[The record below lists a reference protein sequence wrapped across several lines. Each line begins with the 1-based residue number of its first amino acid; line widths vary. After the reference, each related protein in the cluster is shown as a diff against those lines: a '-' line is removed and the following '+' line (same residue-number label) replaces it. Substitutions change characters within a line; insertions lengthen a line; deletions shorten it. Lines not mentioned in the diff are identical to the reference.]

1 MIRAVTVATLSALL
15 LSGCGS
21 DERKAG
27 PAPSAGGEILGQ
39 SVSDAMLP
47 LDRVRSQAP
56 LAPRSAKPGEAKAES
71 GAEPKPRASAAD
83 KPAEAPEPAEDP
95 AE

>member
-15 LSGCGS
+15 LPGCGS

-39 SVSDAMLP
+39 SVSDTMLP

-56 LAPRSAKPGEAKAES
+56 LAPRSAEPGEAKAES
-71 GAEPKPRASAAD
+71 GAGPKPRASAAD
-83 KPAEAPEPAEDP
+83 KPVAEPVSAESPAE
-95 AE
+95 

>member
-1 MIRAVTVATLSALL
+1 MIRAVSVAAFSALL

-27 PAPSAGGEILGQ
+27 PARSAGGEILGQ

-56 LAPRSAKPGEAKAES
+56 LAPRSAEPGEAKAE
-71 GAEPKPRASAAD
+71 PKPKASEAA
-83 KPAEAPEPAEDP
+83 KLAETPAPVESPTE
-95 AE
+95 